1 MQTARD
7 TTPRLIAA
15 ALLLGLSVVAAAC
28 TDPGSTP
35 VPSAAA
41 PSSPPPGAPS
51 SAPDASGGDSPFP
64 TGDACSIATACPSPT
79 E

>member
-7 TTPRLIAA
+7 IPLRSIAA
-15 ALLLGLSVVAAAC
+15 ALLVSLTVVAAAC
-28 TDPGSTP
+28 TEPGSTP
-35 VPSAAA
+35 APSAAA
-41 PSSPPPGAPS
+41 PSSSPSRAPS
-51 SAPDASGGDSPFP
+51 STPDASGADSPFP